1 MRVSSSV
8 SAAREAVSGFA
19 DMGVV
24 GAGQQA
30 SVGSSTVAGM
40 KRGVTFANSVASDVS
55 ELVSAVSAEA
65 DRVVA
70 LASEIEARDV
80 DDALVLGAGL

>member
-55 ELVSAVSAEA
+55 ELVSAVSAE
-65 DRVVA
+65 VVA

-80 DDALVLGAGL
+80 DDAWVLGAGL